1 MNKILVVIVIV
12 LLALFAILIP
22 IIPISVPV
30 YQVLV
35 MRGECASPAL
45 ALRDSVLIF
54 GSISVWISYSISH
67 YVGTD
72 FGVVYL
78 PNGVPYSYDNSS
90 FHFLPFIP
98 PLIACPFL

>member
-54 GSISVWISYSISH
+54 GSISVWILLLNLSLRWHGFWSC
-67 YVGTD
+67 
-72 FGVVYL
+72 L
-78 PNGVPYSYDNSS
+78 
-90 FHFLPFIP
+90 L
-98 PLIACPFL
+98 A